1 MPILPDSRYEKI
13 HTGSAIE
20 VQRLQSILEEN
31 GIPAIIRNDNES
43 AKLAGYALASPDSSR
58 ILVDK
63 EYIVKAKHL
72 IATTIDDIENHRIP
86 DEDLDTLAQQKPI
99 HEEVITKNIDLKPEP
114 PQPSKGLLLFYI
126 AYLVYAGWRFYPMI
140 VGTEEISIWRIVITG
155 GLSIYCIF
163 KLITFFKTRANN

>member
-1 MPILPDSRYEKI
+1 MSILPDSRYEKI

-20 VQRLQSILEEN
+20 IQRLQSILEEN

-63 EYIVKAKHL
+63 EYVVKAKHL
-72 IATTIDDIENHRIP
+72 IATALDDFEHNRIS
-86 DEDLDTLAQQKPI
+86 DEDLENLAQEKPV
-99 HEEVITKNIDLKPEP
+99 HEKVITKNTNLKPKAP
-114 PQPSKGLLLFYI
+114 KPSKGLLLFYV

-140 VGTEEISIWRIVITG
+140 IGSEEFSPWRLLITG
-155 GLSIYCIF
+155 GLSLYCIF
-163 KLITFFKTRANN
+163 KLVTFFKTTSNS